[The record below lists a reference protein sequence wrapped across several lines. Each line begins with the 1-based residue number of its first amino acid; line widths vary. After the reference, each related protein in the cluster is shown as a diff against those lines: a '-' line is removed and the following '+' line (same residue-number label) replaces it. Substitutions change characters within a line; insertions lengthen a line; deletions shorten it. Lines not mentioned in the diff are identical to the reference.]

1 MFGKRGS
8 HPYLSYG
15 TRSDPRT
22 TPRHTSTS
30 EKGPKIWV
38 LLAEYMVEDSKEYVI
53 KCDICQ

>member
-8 HPYLSYG
+8 HLYLSYG

-38 LLAEYMVEDSKEYVI
+38 LLADYGRRLERIHNKM
-53 KCDICQ
+53 